1 MYITISQKP
10 SKEEI
15 ATFNMKVFEEDA
27 VIDYRIELA
36 SLDQATKKMFCEH
49 YNLNPESIE
58 STTKLTFSHN
68 NEI

>member
-1 MYITISQKP
+1 MYISINKKP

-15 ATFNMKVFEEDA
+15 ATFNMKVSEEDS

-36 SLDQATKKMFCEH
+36 SLDEAAKKVLCEC
-49 YNLNPESIE
+49 YNLKPESIQ
-58 STTKLTFSHN
+58 SAHKVVFSYN